1 MFMGPVGDFSILDEL
16 ILVAVSYWPIT
27 ILVILM
33 LICLVISG
41 WWMLLEKSGDS
52 GWKSLIPVYNFW
64 TLMKVAG
71 HDLLM
76 RSVTMFL
83 ALYYVLPL
91 SLSDTGV
98 IYEQIGYQ
106 TFNWINLVLPL
117 TFGLILL
124 LIFYYTCYLMS
135 RRFDKSGWYAT
146 GLFLLP
152 FIFWPMLGFGDA
164 QYKESTQSNINSK
177 YE

>member
-1 MFMGPVGDFSILDEL
+1 MFAGPVGEISIIGEI
-16 ILVAVSYWPIT
+16 ILAAAFFWPIT
-27 ILVILM
+27 LLAILSFVGFVIT
-33 LICLVISG
+33 G
-41 WWMLLEKSGDS
+41 WWLILEKAEER
-52 GWKSLIPVYNFW
+52 GWVSLLPLYNIW
-64 TLMKVAG
+64 VLMKVAG
-71 HDLLM
+71 HGLLM

-83 ALYYVLPL
+83 ILYYVLPL

-106 TFNWINLVLPL
+106 TFKWINLVLPL
-117 TFGLILL
+117 TFGLMLL
-124 LIFYYTCYLMS
+124 LIFYYTCYLMA

-164 QYKESTQSNINSK
+164 QYKDSAQSNLNKK
-177 YE
+177 YD